1 MRNILVVSLCIA
13 FYIQAFSQEYSFD
26 FDEKL
31 YPNYLHF
38 FPETDNFIYSLKA
51 KNNSTSYIYKIE
63 SFELNKVTKQVTH
76 RVIPAPLKVYGRL
89 KIFLYNNKY
98 YFLEAN
104 TKENFIQVQSLD
116 VNATQINASKA
127 FIELDK
133 KEKYLTSFQKE
144 DKIFIITGLKKEK
157 LFRVYKITIPTN
169 TVEET
174 EILCPEMSSFLDK
187 NSSRKMIDYNTNF
200 RLSKLVSPNKIYVD
214 DKFLTISIQSGE
226 KEMFYRF
233 NLSDNT
239 YSSKT
244 LSVPEGWFN
253 INSTYYNGNIYRM
266 AHAGRFSVKEQ
277 VFYID
282 IFHFNKE
289 EAFYSLVHQKNNYPF
304 SIQTSFP
311 FTQYDS
317 FLEEKEM
324 LRTLKKTSPIV
335 YPEKLGDSTIIYIG
349 GIKIVNNAGGVSSIP
364 GTTVTTPGGTYT
376 TSSSTI
382 HYGGYGY
389 TFNDNEYI
397 LIGTN
402 LNENSLSE
410 NEGQKME
417 NIAPFIKT
425 LPKKIEVAKE
435 KYKTKTIDVQRVG
448 DEYYGICFSRKTR
461 KFHYFKL

>member
-1 MRNILVVSLCIA
+1 
-13 FYIQAFSQEYSFD
+13 
-26 FDEKL
+26 
-31 YPNYLHF
+31 
-38 FPETDNFIYSLKA
+38 
-51 KNNSTSYIYKIE
+51 
-63 SFELNKVTKQVTH
+63 
-76 RVIPAPLKVYGRL
+76 
-89 KIFLYNNKY
+89 
-98 YFLEAN
+98 
-104 TKENFIQVQSLD
+104 
-116 VNATQINASKA
+116 
-127 FIELDK
+127 
-133 KEKYLTSFQKE
+133 
-144 DKIFIITGLKKEK
+144 
-157 LFRVYKITIPTN
+157 
-169 TVEET
+169 
-174 EILCPEMSSFLDK
+174 
-187 NSSRKMIDYNTNF
+187 
-200 RLSKLVSPNKIYVD
+200 
-214 DKFLTISIQSGE
+214 
-226 KEMFYRF
+226 
-233 NLSDNT
+233 
-239 YSSKT
+239 
-244 LSVPEGWFN
+244 
-253 INSTYYNGNIYRM
+253 
-266 AHAGRFSVKEQ
+266 
-277 VFYID
+277 
-282 IFHFNKE
+282 
-289 EAFYSLVHQKNNYPF
+289 
-304 SIQTSFP
+304 
-311 FTQYDS
+311 
-317 FLEEKEM
+317 M